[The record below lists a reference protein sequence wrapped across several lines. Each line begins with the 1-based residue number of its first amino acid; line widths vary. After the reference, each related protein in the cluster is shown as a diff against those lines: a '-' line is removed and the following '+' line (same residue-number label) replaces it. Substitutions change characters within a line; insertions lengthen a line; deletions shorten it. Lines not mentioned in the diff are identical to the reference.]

1 MKLPRLSIGGIVLT
15 IFICI
20 AFSARELRADE
31 PLSVVKGAT
40 ERALQVLKDP
50 QFKSKEKKPERIE
63 RLKQIINPIF
73 DYEETAKR
81 ALGVH
86 WRGRTQAE
94 QREFVKLFRA
104 FLARIYADR
113 IDEYVGQRIIF
124 GREIIDND
132 YAEVDATVVGAKGE
146 EIPII
151 FKLRRVGHRWL
162 VYDAVVENISIVNSY
177 RSQFDRVIKT
187 SSYEEL
193 MKKLREKAAL

>member
-1 MKLPRLSIGGIVLT
+1 MKLARLSIAGIILGT
-15 IFICI
+15 LICI
-20 AFSARELRADE
+20 AFSPGDLRAGE
-31 PLSVVKGAT
+31 PLNLVKGAT
-40 ERALQVLKDP
+40 DRALQVLKDS
-50 QFKSKEKKPERIE
+50 QFKSKEKRPERIE

-86 WRGRTQAE
+86 WRRRTPAE

-104 FLARIYADR
+104 FLEKIYADR

-124 GREIIDND
+124 SRETIDND
-132 YAEVDATVVGAKGE
+132 YAEVVATVVGTKGE

-151 FKLRRVGHRWL
+151 FKLRRVGDSWL
-162 VYDAVVENISIVNSY
+162 VYDAVIENISIVNNY
-177 RSQFDRVIKT
+177 RSQFDRVIKK

-193 MKKLREKAAL
+193 MKKIREKVAL

>member
-1 MKLPRLSIGGIVLT
+1 M
-15 IFICI
+15 
-20 AFSARELRADE
+20 
-31 PLSVVKGAT
+31 
-40 ERALQVLKDP
+40 
-50 QFKSKEKKPERIE
+50 
-63 RLKQIINPIF
+63 KQIINPIF

-104 FLARIYADR
+104 FLERIYADR
-113 IDEYVGQRIIF
+113 IDEYAGQRIIF
-124 GREIIDND
+124 SREIIDND

-151 FKLRRVGHRWL
+151 FKLRRVGDRWL

-193 MKKLREKAAL
+193 MKKIREKAAL

>member
-86 WRGRTQAE
+86 WRGRTPAE

-104 FLARIYADR
+104 FLERIYADR

-124 GREIIDND
+124 SREIIDND

-151 FKLRRVGHRWL
+151 FKLRRVGEQVAGL
-162 VYDAVVENISIVNSY
+162 
-177 RSQFDRVIKT
+177 
-187 SSYEEL
+187 
-193 MKKLREKAAL
+193 